1 LSAIDDG
8 SRRCEKVVR
17 VDLPRQQ
24 IVKAFRHAGMREL
37 ADLAETTLPDPV
49 DDKSLSQ
56 FCTAYG
62 VSRSSL
68 MDRMGASP

>member
-1 LSAIDDG
+1 MDLS
-8 SRRCEKVVR
+8 
-17 VDLPRQQ
+17 RQQ
-24 IVKAFRHAGMREL
+24 IVKAFRHAGMLEL

-56 FCTAYG
+56 FCTAYN